1 MMRIL
6 LIVRFTEKFTVWL
19 SVISM
24 TGRTLFMSNRENQ
37 FMTMKFKVEYLL
49 PKKKG
54 YSKQQAVFYD
64 VRDAMLWE
72 RHVKE
77 QGCIDTEVLPVF

>member
-1 MMRIL
+1 
-6 LIVRFTEKFTVWL
+6 
-19 SVISM
+19 
-24 TGRTLFMSNRENQ
+24 MSNRENQ

-64 VRDAMLWE
+64 VRDAMMWE

>member
-1 MMRIL
+1 
-6 LIVRFTEKFTVWL
+6 
-19 SVISM
+19 M
-24 TGRTLFMSNRENQ
+24 TM
-37 FMTMKFKVEYLL
+37 MKFKVEYLF